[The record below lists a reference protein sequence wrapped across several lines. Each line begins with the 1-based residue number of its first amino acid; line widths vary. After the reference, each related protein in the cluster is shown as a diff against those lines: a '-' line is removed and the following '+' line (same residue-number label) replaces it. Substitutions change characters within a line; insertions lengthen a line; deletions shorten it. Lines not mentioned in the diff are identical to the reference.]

1 MGAQPMRY
9 HINSWVNIQC
19 FTPPLDWRQLMD
31 VPFIFTV
38 IVVVQVVLMTAS
50 IAFRY
55 LPAHRASAPGESVA
69 LRIKQS

>member
-1 MGAQPMRY
+1 
-9 HINSWVNIQC
+9 
-19 FTPPLDWRQLMD
+19 MD